1 MRNVLSALVLS
12 VMLCTPAVAG
22 EARTAD
28 ARDGAR
34 VVYVCD
40 SSAMTR
46 RAFTREFG
54 SMEFVKAEDVAAAR
68 GQSWAAPKCITPTEA
83 RRLKQLTN
91 ERQEV
96 ASLK

>member
-1 MRNVLSALVLS
+1 MRYVFSALVLS
-12 VMLCTPAVAG
+12 AMLSAPAFAG
-22 EARTAD
+22 ETQTAD

-40 SSAMTR
+40 SSTMTR

-54 SMEFVKAEDVAAAR
+54 SNEFVTAEAVAAAR
-68 GQSWAAPKCITPTEA
+68 GQAWAAPKCITPTEA

-91 ERQEV
+91 ARQEV
-96 ASLK
+96 ASLR

>member
-1 MRNVLSALVLS
+1 MRYVFPALVLSALLS
-12 VMLCTPAVAG
+12 APAAAG
-22 EARTAD
+22 DAQTVD

-91 ERQEV
+91 ARQEV